1 MSTRAQQPTL
11 RVTAGAAKVE
21 ATAPDDVRSFAMAV
35 KSSEIGPVQYAV
47 VAFPG
52 GKLNNEIAG
61 ALGEAVKSGAIRIID
76 VAAVQTGA
84 DGKPRYLELDSVPDD
99 FAEALDQ
106 VEGEVSGLLSQ
117 DDLENLADSLPPGS
131 AGLFVVWE
139 ALWAKRLVALMRDSG
154 GELVAMDYIPHDVV
168 VTAMDALG

>member
-1 MSTRAQQPTL
+1 MSTRAQQPVL
-11 RVTAGAAKVE
+11 RGAARAAKVE
-21 ATAPDDVRSFAMAV
+21 ATALADVRSLAMAP

-52 GKLNNEIAG
+52 GKLHHDIAA
-61 ALGEAVKSGAIRIID
+61 ALSEAVQSGAIRIID
-76 VAAVQTGA
+76 VAAVQSDD
-84 DGKPRYLELDSVPDD
+84 DGTPHYLELDSVPDD
-99 FAEALDQ
+99 FAKALDQ

-117 DDLENLADSLPPGS
+117 DDLKDLAQSLPPGS

-139 ALWAKRLVALMRDSG
+139 ALWAKRLVALIRDAG

-168 VTAMDALG
+168 MTALDALG